1 MAKKLIGPFT
11 QLLPL
16 TNMPLHGALAD
27 SSLEIIENGGMLIEH
42 NCIVD
47 VGPYVALQ
55 EKYSPT
61 ITRVEINKPAVCMPS
76 YIDCHTHIAF
86 GGNRAQDFALR
97 NAGATYLEI
106 AEAGGGIWSTVQHTR
121 EASTEELAA
130 YVMERVNALI
140 KQGITTI
147 EVKSGYG
154 LSVDQEVKTLRAI
167 QQAQKQVPVD
177 LVPTCLAAHMK
188 PRDFDGDAT
197 VYLDKMAAELFPIL
211 LNENLT
217 NRIDAFIEKSAFNA
231 IEIRPYLRSAKEQGF
246 DITIHADQFT
256 AGGAAI
262 AVEFGAVSADHL
274 EASAENEIQM
284 LAKSDT
290 VAVAL
295 PGASLGLGYAYT
307 PARRLL
313 DEGAIL
319 AIATDWNPGS
329 APMGQLM
336 VQASIL
342 ATAEKLSNAEVFSA
356 LTFRAARALNLS
368 DRGQLKRGQLADFN
382 IYMTSNYQNITY
394 KQGTLL
400 PQQVWKRGKLIY
412 TKGEQL

>member
-1 MAKKLIGPFT
+1 MAKKLLGPFT

-16 TNMPLHGALAD
+16 ANLSLHGPLAD
-27 SSLEIIENGGMLIEH
+27 HTLEIIENGGIVIEYDR
-42 NCIVD
+42 IID
-47 VGPYVALQ
+47 IGPYAALR
-55 EKYSPT
+55 EKHGST
-61 ITRVEINKPAVCMPS
+61 VTFVEIDTPAVCMPS

-86 GGNRAQDFALR
+86 DGNRANDYALR

-121 EASTEELAA
+121 NASMEALIARII
-130 YVMERVNALI
+130 ERVDALI

-154 LSVDQEVKTLRAI
+154 LSIEQELKTLRAI

-188 PRDFDGDAT
+188 PRDFAGDAST
-197 VYLDKMAAELFPIL
+197 YLEKMAAELFPIL
-211 LNENLT
+211 RRENLT
-217 NRIDAFIEKSAFNA
+217 NRIDAFVEKSAFSA
-231 IEIRPYLRSAKEQGF
+231 IEIRPYFRNAKERGF
-246 DITIHADQFT
+246 DITVHADQFT
-256 AGGAAI
+256 TSGSVI

-274 EASAENEIQM
+274 EASTEKEIQI

-295 PGASLGLGYAYT
+295 PGASLGLGCAYT

-313 DEGAIL
+313 DQGAIL

-342 ATAEKLSNAEVFSA
+342 ATAEKLSNAEVFAA
-356 LTFRAARALNLS
+356 LTSRAAKALNLT
-368 DRGQLKRGQLADFN
+368 DRGQLQRGQLADFN
-382 IYMTSNYQNITY
+382 IYTTDNYQNITY

-400 PQQVWKRGKLIY
+400 PQQVWKSGALIY
-412 TKGEQL
+412 TKGEQA